1 MSDSSPVVALAVT
14 PPSDAGSMLG
24 TRVSAAPAPQPPVEH
39 LHGLDALPRV
49 VEALARFEPA
59 VLLTTDGR
67 GAVYA
72 PPAAGE
78 AVGRRFWLL
87 ADARTAIDWEA
98 TRGGAL
104 TLSFQSRDE
113 RVYLQMTG
121 AAQLVTEPGVAA
133 TIWRQSFARW
143 FPGGPDD
150 PRLLLVLFTATTAEY
165 FAIESGRVSPLLNN

>member
-1 MSDSSPVVALAVT
+1 MLRARVT
-14 PPSDAGSMLG
+14 PSPEPPPS
-24 TRVSAAPAPQPPVEH
+24 VEH

-59 VLLTTDGR
+59 VLLTADGR
-67 GAVYA
+67 GAIYA

-78 AVGRRFWLL
+78 DTGRRLWLL

-98 TRGGAL
+98 TRRGQL

-113 RVYLQMTG
+113 RVFLQVTG
-121 AAQLVTEPGVAA
+121 DAQLVTEPGVAA
-133 TIWRQSFARW
+133 SIWRLSFARW

-150 PRLLLVLFTATTAEY
+150 PRLLLVLFTATTAEF
-165 FAIESGRVSPLLNN
+165 FAIASGRVNPPLAN